1 MKRHEA
7 LVQLSRDHHFG
18 LLLCWKL
25 KEGLKKEVSVVRMS
39 KYIGLF
45 YLQNLK
51 PHFAEEEET
60 IFKVLGE
67 DHPLIKEAISQH
79 RTFEKMIGDGFKT
92 PAQIEEFRALL
103 ELHIRTEERQIFP
116 EIEKQ
121 ATEEQLENLL
131 KLDHPE
137 LKEPEY
143 DDIFWKKD

>member
-1 MKRHEA
+1 MKRHKA

-25 KEGLKKEVSVVRMS
+25 KEGIKRNISPERMS
-39 KYIGLF
+39 KYIKLF

-51 PHFAEEEET
+51 PHFFEEEET
-60 IFKVLGE
+60 LFPLLGNE
-67 DHPLIKEAISQH
+67 HPLIKEAISEH
-79 RTFEKMIGDGFKT
+79 RQFAKMIDEDFKT
-92 PAQIEEFRALL
+92 PEQIQIFQDLL
-103 ELHIRTEERQIFP
+103 NTHIRKEERVIFP

-131 KLDHPE
+131 QENYPE

-143 DDIFWKKD
+143 DDIFWK

>member
-25 KEGLKKEVSVVRMS
+25 KEGLRREILVARMS

-67 DHPLIKEAISQH
+67 EHPLIKDAISQH
-79 RTFEKMIGDGFKT
+79 RTFHKMIEDGFET
-92 PAQIEEFRALL
+92 PAQIETFRALL

-121 ATEEQLENLL
+121 ATDEQLEEIL

-137 LKEPEY
+137 LKEPDY
-143 DDIFWKKD
+143 DDIFWK

>member
-25 KEGLKKEVSVVRMS
+25 KEGLKKEISVERMS

-51 PHFAEEEET
+51 PHFSEEEET

-67 DHPLIKEAISQH
+67 EHPLIKEAISQH
-79 RTFEKMIGDGFKT
+79 QIFHKMITDGFET
-92 PAQIEEFRALL
+92 PEQIEEFRALL
-103 ELHIRTEERQIFP
+103 KLHIRTEERQIFP

-121 ATEEQLENLL
+121 ATDEQLESILN
-131 KLDHPE
+131 LDHPE

-143 DDIFWKKD
+143 DDIFWK